1 MQPNIPMPPAYSPQA
16 PLLNYSQAG
25 GASSRHSRSGQGPPS
40 SSRASQQPRNS
51 RHAIGAQRPEARHF
65 VSDRHSANFAEKRT
79 QPSAPDTRRYEPR
92 GTVSRHSQP
101 SRPPAAPRRST
112 SRRDQSRRH
121 SRSLAAEEPLVVN
134 GARGRRHRCRD
145 SSDEE
150 SEGSDREGSP
160 STSESERNGEMPSF
174 LTHENCT
181 DSSAVRDLTR
191 RMRNL

>member
-1 MQPNIPMPPAYSPQA
+1 MQPAIPIAPSYPPKA
-16 PLLNYSQAG
+16 PIYNCSQSG
-25 GASSRHSRSGQGPPS
+25 GASSRHGTSGQATPS
-40 SSRASQQPRNS
+40 ASRMSQQPRSS
-51 RHAIGAQRPEARHF
+51 RHAVGPQRQEP
-65 VSDRHSANFAEKRT
+65 RHSVSGRHNSSAADHRT
-79 QPSAPDTRRYEPR
+79 RPSASDPRRWESHDTA
-92 GTVSRHSQP
+92 SRHSQP

-150 SEGSDREGSP
+150 SEGSDRESSA
-160 STSESERNGEMPSF
+160 STDESERNGEILF
-174 LTHENCT
+174 CLTQGNHANR
-181 DSSAVRDLTR
+181 SAVRDLTR